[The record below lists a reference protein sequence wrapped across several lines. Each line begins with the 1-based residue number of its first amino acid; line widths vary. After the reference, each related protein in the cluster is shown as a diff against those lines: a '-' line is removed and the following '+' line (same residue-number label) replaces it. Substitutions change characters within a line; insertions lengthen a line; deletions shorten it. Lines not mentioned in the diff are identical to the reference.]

1 MREILT
7 PIAGF
12 NKILQQLTNQL
23 ETIYFDSVC
32 NNTEFRNSMLFQN
45 TSIVL
50 FGFVKLEIE
59 PIKNSETLTKF
70 SYSFVGKLTADNI
83 PVIQKTISSL
93 GKLRHITYQYYTVV
107 SQTTPDLCVTQE
119 YLNSLYTQIITQAL
133 DGELVPLPIKNKLDE
148 RFANRILANNSYYV
162 KFIKKSDNIQYTIIQ
177 KENHDSTIDGKFLDL
192 SSVTMLSGTVLEI
205 SLAVFLSNLFY
216 YGRTPHDNNIL
227 NQN

>member
-70 SYSFVGKLTADNI
+70 SYSFVGKLTSDNI
-83 PVIQKTISSL
+83 PVIQKTISNL

-107 SQTTPDLCVTQE
+107 SQTAPDLCVTQE
-119 YLNSLYTQIITQAL
+119 YLNSLYTQIITNAIN
-133 DGELVPLPIKNKLDE
+133 GELVPLPIKNKLDE

-162 KFIKKSDNIQYTIIQ
+162 KFTKKSDSIQYAIIQ

-216 YGRTPHDNNIL
+216 YGRTSHDNNIL